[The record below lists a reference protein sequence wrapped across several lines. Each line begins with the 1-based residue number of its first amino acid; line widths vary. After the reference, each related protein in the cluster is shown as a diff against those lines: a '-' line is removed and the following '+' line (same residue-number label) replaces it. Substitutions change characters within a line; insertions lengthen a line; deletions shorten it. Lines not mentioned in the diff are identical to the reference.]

1 MAGLKGQRH
10 SEKSM
15 QRILCGADCSS
26 SSLQDV
32 AAVLVKLCNSAFV
45 PDQQRCAS
53 AYKTFTLDYS
63 SRARCAQ
70 PESSHQTPCIFANVP
85 SAQLLHLSSSL
96 SPQELRLQS
105 TYSKTDCEAVCLE
118 LQSVCAPGKTCGCS
132 DRLLNC
138 VKQSQR
144 GAPESTLTAVKNR
157 GCVYDVRHF
166 NLDRSDSTASVGK
179 SGVYPSR

>member
-1 MAGLKGQRH
+1 MFEVGNMAGLKGTVD
-10 SEKSM
+10 SM

-53 AYKTFTLDYS
+53 ANKTFTRNYS

-70 PESSHQTPCIFANVP
+70 PESSHQTPRIFANVP
-85 SAQLLHLSSSL
+85 SVQLLHLSSSL

-105 TYSKTDCEAVCLE
+105 TYSTTDCEAVCLE
-118 LQSVCAPGKTCGCS
+118 LQSVYAPGKTCGCS

-138 VKQSQR
+138 VIYK
-144 GAPESTLTAVKNR
+144 AVAA
-157 GCVYDVRHF
+157 GC
-166 NLDRSDSTASVGK
+166 T
-179 SGVYPSR
+179 